1 MQYCDGKA
9 NPQNLIIL
17 AFILPYKHGIQL
29 RVNDINKN
37 AESLTKG
44 LQQTQNFQQMYL
56 LWVVLKALIFVPLYT
71 AAPYLSL
78 QIDKDVLLNSLFVI
92 LLRK

>member
-17 AFILPYKHGIQL
+17 AFILPYKHGTQL

-44 LQQTQNFQQMYL
+44 MQQTQNYQQIYL
-56 LWVVLKALIFVPLYT
+56 FWICFRGVYFCSTLHRSAVYKLT
-71 AAPYLSL
+71 
-78 QIDKDVLLNSLFVI
+78 N
-92 LLRK
+92 

>member
-29 RVNDINKN
+29 CVNDTNKN

-44 LQQTQNFQQMYL
+44 LQQTNL
-56 LWVVLKALIFVPLYT
+56 STNVPVV
-71 AAPYLSL
+71 
-78 QIDKDVLLNSLFVI
+78 DVL
-92 LLRK
+92 

>member
-17 AFILPYKHGIQL
+17 AFSLPYKHGIQL

-37 AESLTKG
+37 ADSLTKG
-44 LQQTQNFQQMYL
+44 MQQTQNYQQIYL
-56 LWVVLKALIFVPLYT
+56 LWISFKGVYLCSNLHQSALYKLT
-71 AAPYLSL
+71 
-78 QIDKDVLLNSLFVI
+78 N
-92 LLRK
+92 

>member
-44 LQQTQNFQQMYL
+44 LQQTQNYQQIYL
-56 LWVVLKALIFVPLYT
+56 LWICFRGV
-71 AAPYLSL
+71 YLCSTL
-78 QIDKDVLLNSLFVI
+78 HHSAVSELTN
-92 LLRK
+92 

>member
-44 LQQTQNFQQMYL
+44 LQQTQDYQQMYL
-56 LWVVLKALIFVPLYT
+56 SWICFKGAYLCSTLHRTVPYI
-71 AAPYLSL
+71 SL
-78 QIDKDVLLNSLFVI
+78 QINKDALLNTLFVI
-92 LLRK
+92 L